1 MNVGGIAL
9 IERNSGQALW
19 RQIATDISDAIRS
32 GRYAPGSKLPTEAEL
47 SQLYGVN
54 RHTLRRA
61 VSELAEDGVIRVEQ
75 GRGSFV
81 QEHVLDYLVAKKT
94 RFSDN
99 VLRQKR
105 TPGGRTLLLRE
116 EDGDPVILNQLGL
129 ARGSKLTRLDRV
141 GEVDGRPISVGSHYF
156 PSLRVPG
163 FAELHKEL
171 DSITK
176 VLTRLGHG
184 EYTRHVTRVTARMPD
199 AADADLLQQPRSR
212 PVLVVESIN
221 VTPDGNPIE
230 YGFARYAA
238 DRFQLVFES

>member
-1 MNVGGIAL
+1 M
-9 IERNSGQALW
+9 IERKSGQALW
-19 RQIATDISDAIRS
+19 RQIANDISDAIRS
-32 GRYAPGSKLPTEAEL
+32 GTYPPGSRMPTEAAL
-47 SQLYGVN
+47 SQQYGVN

-61 VSELAEDGVIRVEQ
+61 VSELAEEGIVRVEQ

-81 QEHVLDYLVAKKT
+81 QEHVLDYLVGRKT

-105 TPGGRTLLLRE
+105 TPGGHTLLLTE
-116 EDGDPVILNQLGL
+116 EVGDPSILKQLGL
-129 ARGSKLTRLDRV
+129 SSGARVVRLDRI

-156 PSLRVPG
+156 PAAKVPG
-163 FAELHKEL
+163 FARLHEEL

-176 VLTRLGHG
+176 VLTCLGYG
-184 EYTRHVTRVTARMPD
+184 EYTRKETRVTARMPNAVD
-199 AADADLLQQPRSR
+199 AEHLQQPRNR
-212 PVLVVESIN
+212 PVLVIESLN
-221 VTPDGNPIE
+221 VDPTGSPIE

>member
-1 MNVGGIAL
+1 M

-19 RQIATDISDAIRS
+19 RQIATDISNAIRT
-32 GRYAPGSKLPTEAEL
+32 GQFAPGSKLPTEAEL
-47 SQLYGVN
+47 SERYGVN

-61 VSELAEDGVIRVEQ
+61 ISELAEEGVIRVEQ

-105 TPGGRTLLLRE
+105 TPGGRTLLVQE
-116 EDGDPVILNQLGL
+116 QEGDAAILDQLEL
-129 ARGSKLTRLDRV
+129 PRGTRLVHLVRI
-141 GEVDGRPISVGSHYF
+141 GEVDGRPISVGSHFF
-156 PSLRVPG
+156 PLARVPG
-163 FAELHKEL
+163 FVGLYGEL
-171 DSITK
+171 DSITRT
-176 VLTRLGHG
+176 LTRLGHG
-184 EYTRHVTRVTARMPD
+184 EYTRKVTRVTARMPD
-199 AADADLLQQPRSR
+199 MADAEHLQQPRNR

-221 VTPDGNPIE
+221 VTPDGMPIE
-230 YGFARYAA
+230 YGLARYAA

>member
-1 MNVGGIAL
+1 M
-9 IERNSGQALW
+9 
-19 RQIATDISDAIRS
+19 
-32 GRYAPGSKLPTEAEL
+32 PTEAAL
-47 SQLYGVN
+47 SQQYGVN

-61 VSELAEDGVIRVEQ
+61 VSELAEGGIIRVEQ

-81 QEHVLDYLVAKKT
+81 QEHVLDYLVGRKT

-105 TPGGRTLLLRE
+105 TPGGHTLLLTE
-116 EDGDPVILNQLGL
+116 EVGDPSILKQLGL
-129 ARGSKLTRLDRV
+129 SRGARVVRLDRI

-156 PSLRVPG
+156 PAAKVPE
-163 FAELHKEL
+163 FAQLYEEL

-176 VLTRLGHG
+176 VLTCLGYG
-184 EYTRHVTRVTARMPD
+184 EYTRKETRVTARMPNAVD
-199 AADADLLQQPRSR
+199 AEHLQQPRNR
-212 PVLVVESIN
+212 PVLVIESLNIDS
-221 VTPDGNPIE
+221 TGSPIE

>member
-1 MNVGGIAL
+1 M
-9 IERNSGQALW
+9 IERKSGQSLW
-19 RQIATDISDAIRS
+19 RQIANNISDAIRS
-32 GRYAPGSKLPTEAEL
+32 GTYPPGSKLPTEAEL
-47 SQLYGVN
+47 SQQYGVN

-61 VSELAEDGVIRVEQ
+61 VSELAEAGVIRVEQ

-99 VLRQKR
+99 VLRQRR
-105 TPGGRTLLLRE
+105 TPGGRTLLLTE
-116 EDGDPVILNQLGL
+116 EVGDPAILKQLGL
-129 ARGSKLTRLDRV
+129 PRGTRLVRLDRI

-156 PSLRVPG
+156 PAAKVPG
-163 FAELHKEL
+163 FAALHEEL

-176 VLTRLGHG
+176 VLTHFGYG
-184 EYTRHVTRVTARMPD
+184 EYTRRETRVTARMPD
-199 AADADLLQQPRSR
+199 AADADHLQQPRNR
-212 PVLVVESIN
+212 PVLVIESIN
-221 VTPDGNPIE
+221 VDQTGMPIE